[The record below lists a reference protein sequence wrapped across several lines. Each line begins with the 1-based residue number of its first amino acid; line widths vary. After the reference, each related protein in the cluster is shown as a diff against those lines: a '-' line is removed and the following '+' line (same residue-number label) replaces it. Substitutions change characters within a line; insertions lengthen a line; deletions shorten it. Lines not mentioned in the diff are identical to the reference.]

1 MIFRQIIN
9 IVAIVTVI
17 GVNILANTLPLNG
30 QGTGEISDRFDV
42 YFMPAGY
49 TFSIWTL
56 IYIGL
61 VTFAVYQA
69 LPAQQQNQ
77 RVRRLDA
84 PFILSCLAN
93 IGWLFLWHYE
103 VFLLTI
109 VAMTVLLLSLIAI
122 YRALDTGKIRVP
134 AAEKWFVDIP
144 FSLYLGWITVATIT
158 NVTVV
163 LEYLDWNGWGIS
175 PMVWAIIM
183 LAVGLGIAASI
194 TLPRADAAYMLV
206 IAWAF
211 AGIAVKQVDRPVV
224 IAAWIGAVLA
234 LVLAL
239 WMLFRLSRSSVWAEE
254 RHFNK
259 IEQEA

>member
-1 MIFRQIIN
+1 
-9 IVAIVTVI
+9 
-17 GVNILANTLPLNG
+17 
-30 QGTGEISDRFDV
+30 
-42 YFMPAGY
+42 
-49 TFSIWTL
+49 
-56 IYIGL
+56 
-61 VTFAVYQA
+61 
-69 LPAQQQNQ
+69 
-77 RVRRLDA
+77 
-84 PFILSCLAN
+84 
-93 IGWLFLWHYE
+93 
-103 VFLLTI
+103 
-109 VAMTVLLLSLIAI
+109 
-122 YRALDTGKIRVP
+122 
-134 AAEKWFVDIP
+134 
-144 FSLYLGWITVATIT
+144 
-158 NVTVV
+158 VTVV